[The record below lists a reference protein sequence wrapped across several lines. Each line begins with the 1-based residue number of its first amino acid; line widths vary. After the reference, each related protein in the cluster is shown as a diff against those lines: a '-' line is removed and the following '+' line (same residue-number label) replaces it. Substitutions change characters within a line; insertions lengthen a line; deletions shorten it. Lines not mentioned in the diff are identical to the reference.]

1 MASPVRASR
10 ISRGELF
17 EGRTRARTALLNQL
31 LLGAVV
37 LLLAIVGFVRPFEG
51 DRALFYLA
59 VVIVFVATAA
69 AIVVPWNRIP
79 ATVSAVVPI
88 VDVVAI
94 AMMSEASSTSGF
106 SLLFIFPAMWLAGS
120 FGMPGLVFGVA
131 SICIVYTV
139 QSITDENDV
148 SITTLLPPFAVIAL
162 ATTSYITARRA
173 RMQRYLLDAQT
184 RLLGQALSQ
193 ARQQEETVTEVLDAV
208 DFGIIRIDADG
219 RIAVTN
225 EAHWSLQS
233 FPDPADPTG
242 PPIVRPAY
250 ARDGIT
256 LLAARRQPLARALRG
271 EAFDDEVVWFGE
283 PGEERRA
290 LTITTRRVHND
301 DGSPAGAVVIS
312 RDITVELSAIRARED
327 LVASVSHELRTP
339 LTSIVGYLELVLDEE
354 GLAPSAR
361 RGLEV
366 AERNANRL
374 LTIIAD
380 ILAASGRG
388 RSTIELSI
396 HPEPTDIS
404 VIAAAAVELQ
414 TPRAAERGITI
425 DASGLE
431 PAIANVDP
439 SRLRQVL
446 DNLLS
451 NAVKYNVDDGTIDVG
466 TTADA
471 DHAWIVVRD
480 SGTGISDTELPQL
493 FGRFF
498 RADAVRK
505 TSTHG
510 SGLGLSISRDIIR
523 SHGGEITVQSE
534 LGVGT
539 TFVVRLPLR
548 AAPATGLI
556 DVVATPTPQEES

>member
-1 MASPVRASR
+1 MASTARASR
-10 ISRGELF
+10 ILRGELF
-17 EGRTRARTALLNQL
+17 EGRTRSRTTVLNQL

-37 LLLAIVGFVRPFEG
+37 LVLAIIGLAGTFDG
-51 DRALFYLA
+51 DRDLFYLA
-59 VVIVFVATAA
+59 VVIVFLATAA
-69 AIVVPWNRIP
+69 AIAVPWNRLPPWAP
-79 ATVSAVVPI
+79 AIVPI

-94 AMMSEASSTSGF
+94 ALMGEASATSGF
-106 SLLFIFPAMWLAGS
+106 SFLFIFPAMWLAGS
-120 FGMPGLVFGVA
+120 FGVPGLVFGTA
-131 SICIVYTV
+131 STCALYTV
-139 QSITDENDV
+139 QLVTDANV
-148 SITTLLPPFAVIAL
+148 ASVTTLLPPFLIVAL
-162 ATTSYITARRA
+162 ATTSYLTSRRA

-184 RLLGQALSQ
+184 RLLGQALDQ

-225 EAHWSLQS
+225 EAHWTLQS
-233 FPDPADPTG
+233 VPDPYDPEG
-242 PPIVRPAY
+242 APIVLPAY

-290 LTITTRRVHND
+290 LTITARRVHNNEGGAA
-301 DGSPAGAVVIS
+301 GSVVVS
-312 RDITVELSAIRARED
+312 RDITAELSAIRARED

-339 LTSIVGYLELVLDEE
+339 LTSIVGYLELVLDED
-354 GLAPSAR
+354 LSPSAR

-380 ILAASGRG
+380 ILAASGSG
-388 RSTIELSI
+388 RSTVELSI
-396 HPEPTDIS
+396 HPEPTDVA

-414 TPRAAERGITI
+414 APRAAERGISI
-425 DASGLE
+425 DSTGLE

-439 SRLRQVL
+439 SRVRQVL

-451 NAVKYNVDDGTIDVG
+451 NAVKYNRDGGTIEIG
-466 TTADA
+466 TTVDA

-480 SGTGISDTELPQL
+480 SGTGISDAELPQL
-493 FGRFF
+493 FSRFF

-510 SGLGLSISRDIIR
+510 SGLGLSISRDIVR

-539 TFVVRLPLR
+539 TFVVRLPVGPR
-548 AAPATGLI
+548 ETTTTRGS
-556 DVVATPTPQEES
+556 T

>member
-1 MASPVRASR
+1 MASSARASR
-10 ISRGELF
+10 TLRGELF
-17 EGRTRARTALLNQL
+17 EGRTRARTAALNQL

-37 LLLAIVGFVRPFEG
+37 LLLAIVGFVRPFQG
-51 DRALFYLA
+51 DRGLFYVA
-59 VVIVFVATAA
+59 VVIVFMATAA

-79 ATVSAVVPI
+79 ASVSAIVPI
-88 VDVVAI
+88 VDIVAI
-94 AMMSEASSTSGF
+94 ALMSEASATSGF

-120 FGMPGLVFGVA
+120 FGTPGLVVGVA

-139 QSITDENDV
+139 QTITDESDL

-162 ATTSYITARRA
+162 ATTSYLTSRRA

-184 RLLGQALSQ
+184 RLLGQALAQ

-225 EAHWSLQS
+225 EAHWTLQS
-233 FPDPADPTG
+233 LPDPADPNA

-312 RDITVELSAIRARED
+312 RDITAELSAIRARED

-339 LTSIVGYLELVLDEE
+339 LTSIVGYLELVLDED
-354 GLAPSAR
+354 LSTSAR

-374 LTIIAD
+374 LAIIAD

-396 HPEPTDIS
+396 HPEPTDVSI
-404 VIAAAAVELQ
+404 IAASAVELQ

-451 NAVKYNVDDGTIDVG
+451 NAVKYNVDDGTIEVG

-480 SGTGISDTELPQL
+480 SGTGISETELPQL

-510 SGLGLSISRDIIR
+510 SGLGLSISRDIVR

-534 LGVGT
+534 LGAGT

-548 AAPATGLI
+548 APASTGLI
-556 DVVATPTPQEES
+556 DVIQTSTPSEGTS

>member
-1 MASPVRASR
+1 MASTARASR
-10 ISRGELF
+10 ILRGELF
-17 EGRTRARTALLNQL
+17 EGRTRSRTTVLNQL

-37 LLLAIVGFVRPFEG
+37 LVLAIIGLAGTFDG
-51 DRALFYLA
+51 DRDLFYLA
-59 VVIVFVATAA
+59 VVIVFLATAA
-69 AIVVPWNRIP
+69 AIAVPWNRLPPWAP
-79 ATVSAVVPI
+79 AIVPI

-94 AMMSEASSTSGF
+94 ALMGEASATSGF
-106 SLLFIFPAMWLAGS
+106 SFLFIFPAMWLAGS
-120 FGMPGLVFGVA
+120 FGVPGLVFGTA
-131 SICIVYTV
+131 STCALYTV
-139 QSITDENDV
+139 QLVTDANV
-148 SITTLLPPFAVIAL
+148 ASVTTLLPPFLIVAL
-162 ATTSYITARRA
+162 ATTSYLTSRRA

-184 RLLGQALSQ
+184 RLLGQALDQ

-225 EAHWSLQS
+225 EAHWTLQS
-233 FPDPADPTG
+233 VPDPYDPEG
-242 PPIVRPAY
+242 APIVLPAY

-290 LTITTRRVHND
+290 LTITARRVHNNEGGAA
-301 DGSPAGAVVIS
+301 GSVVVS
-312 RDITVELSAIRARED
+312 RDITAELSAIRARED

-339 LTSIVGYLELVLDEE
+339 LTSIVGYLELVLDED
-354 GLAPSAR
+354 LSPSAR

-380 ILAASGRG
+380 ILAASGSG
-388 RSTIELSI
+388 RSTVELSI
-396 HPEPTDIS
+396 HPEPTDVA

-414 TPRAAERGITI
+414 APRAAERGISI
-425 DASGLE
+425 DSTGLE

-439 SRLRQVL
+439 SRVRQVL

-451 NAVKYNVDDGTIDVG
+451 NAVKYNRDGGTIEIG
-466 TTADA
+466 TTVDA

-480 SGTGISDTELPQL
+480 SGTGISDAELPRL
-493 FGRFF
+493 FSRFF

-510 SGLGLSISRDIIR
+510 SGLGLSISRDIVR

-539 TFVVRLPLR
+539 TFVVRLPVGPR
-548 AAPATGLI
+548 ETTTTRGS
-556 DVVATPTPQEES
+556 T